1 MHTPGGGAGSGRG
14 DTLGAVVGGP
24 RGTAE
29 VKAQR
34 VLEGTPLGWAGGSG
48 LQQQGGGSPQQRRR
62 RMKAGDDGLA
72 GSARRLLGV
81 FPANSWLTPR
91 RLGRETIPH
100 PRQPPGAGT
109 AGRDHG
115 AALRSSAQLGRDPA
129 AQPGAQGS
137 RDTGNPH
144 VSHYALSPPSPPCA
158 QGNCQSSSARGHM
171 LQPCSAKDGQTPARR
186 VVASWLELGTCHGP
200 GRGCPCST
208 RDRTQHIF
216 PCSQGAMRHP
226 RTPQFCS
233 FCFPL
238 RLFIGNF

>member
-91 RLGRETIPH
+91 RLGRERIPH

-115 AALRSSAQLGRDPA
+115 AARHSSAATRQPSLGHRAAGTRATPTSPIMPCPHRHQPVPRVIARAAVPGDTCCSRAQPRTDRRRPGGSLPRGWSRGHAMAREGAVPA
-129 AQPGAQGS
+129 ARG
-137 RDTGNPH
+137 TGPSTF
-144 VSHYALSPPSPPCA
+144 SH
-158 QGNCQSSSARGHM
+158 
-171 LQPCSAKDGQTPARR
+171 ARR
-186 VVASWLELGTCHGP
+186 EP
-200 GRGCPCST
+200 
-208 RDRTQHIF
+208 
-216 PCSQGAMRHP
+216 
-226 RTPQFCS
+226 
-233 FCFPL
+233 
-238 RLFIGNF
+238 